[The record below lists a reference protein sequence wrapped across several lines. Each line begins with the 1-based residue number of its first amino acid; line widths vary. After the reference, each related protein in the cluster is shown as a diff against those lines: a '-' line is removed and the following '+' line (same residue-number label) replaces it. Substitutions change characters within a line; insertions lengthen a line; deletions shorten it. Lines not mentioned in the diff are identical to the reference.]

1 MIYTNSKYRPRDMQA
16 DLRLLSWDV
25 YVSPLHMCPTISLL
39 PPQTL
44 FSVNRTYLGVEEG
57 DTISNE

>member
-1 MIYTNSKYRPRDMQA
+1 MIYTNSQYIRDMQA
-16 DLRLLSWDV
+16 HLRLLSRDV

-57 DTISNE
+57 DNISNK